1 MGEPAYGG
9 ADGPRPEH
17 PQAARLDPRKRIWA
31 DVRET
36 IIINGHAAALA
47 VTELAA
53 RPDDDAAVKMAAL
66 SLEAFERAVEMG
78 RQWVIDEV
86 VINEQYDTGYRTGY
100 AACKEQRCRLEV
112 VDGGQATPGPH

>member
-1 MGEPAYGG
+1 MAEPAYGG
-9 ADGPRPEH
+9 AEGPRPEH

-36 IIINGHAAALA
+36 IITCAHAAALA

-66 SLEAFERAVEMG
+66 TREAFDRAVGIG
-78 RQWVIDEV
+78 RQWVVDEAV
-86 VINEQYDTGYRTGY
+86 FDEQYAAGWREGYEARK
-100 AACKEQRCRLEV
+100 AERRRLGV
-112 VDGGQATPGPH
+112 VGGATPGPH